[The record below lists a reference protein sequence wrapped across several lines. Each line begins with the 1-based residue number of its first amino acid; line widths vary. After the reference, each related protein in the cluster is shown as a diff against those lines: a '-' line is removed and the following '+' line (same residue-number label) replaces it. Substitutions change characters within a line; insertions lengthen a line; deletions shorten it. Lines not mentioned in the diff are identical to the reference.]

1 MLYCVAIITRVEQ
14 ERLQALVRIEFL
26 TENFKR
32 NVPDVVVPD
41 RLNKSLAFLAQ
52 FSALPG
58 IRFFHDHVE
67 CIVVFK

>member
-14 ERLQALVRIEFL
+14 ERLQALVRLEFV
-26 TENFKR
+26 TENLKR

-52 FSALPG
+52 FFGTARDQVLS
-58 IRFFHDHVE
+58 
-67 CIVVFK
+67 

>member
-41 RLNKSLAFLAQ
+41 RLNKSLASLAQ
-52 FSALPG
+52 FSAFLG
-58 IRFFHDHVE
+58 INLFHDHVE

>member
-41 RLNKSLAFLAQ
+41 GLNKSLAFLAQ
-52 FSALPG
+52 FSAFLG
-58 IRFFHDHVE
+58 IGFFHDHVE